1 MKAKLLLRIAS
12 GLMLFHT
19 LGHSIGAFTWN
30 QAHNAALKQVI
41 DGMVNNHF
49 NFMGRSVT
57 IGSFYAG
64 YGYCMIAVL
73 LFTSI
78 LLWLLSNEPQFRIM
92 LLLGIFMVILGIL
105 EFIFFFPLPA
115 ICSALAGIFTLWA
128 YGKHGLSN

>member
-1 MKAKLLLRIAS
+1 MKIKVLLCIAS

-30 QAHNAALKQVI
+30 QAPNTALKQVI
-41 DGMVNNHF
+41 HGMINNHF
-49 NFMGRSVT
+49 DFMGRSAT

-73 LFTSI
+73 LFISI
-78 LLWLLSNEPQFRIM
+78 LLWLLAIEPQFRIM
-92 LLLGIFMVILGIL
+92 LLLGLFLVILGIL

-128 YGKHGLSN
+128 YGKRGLFN